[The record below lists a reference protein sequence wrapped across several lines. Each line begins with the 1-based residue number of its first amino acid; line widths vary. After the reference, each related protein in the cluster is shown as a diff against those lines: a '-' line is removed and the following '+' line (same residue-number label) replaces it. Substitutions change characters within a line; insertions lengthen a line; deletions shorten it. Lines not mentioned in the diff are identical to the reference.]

1 MRTREQIA
9 IDVLQAS
16 IAWEPEVRVVANVT
30 ASELAAL
37 AAAAIDT
44 CPSCGAHRCFDRWG
58 DFGLRSRPPVYEE
71 PRDGSVVVLVAGKS
85 GGVHLSFV
93 EVLP

>member
-37 AAAAIDT
+37 AAAAVDT
-44 CPSCGAHRCFDRWG
+44 CPSCGATAFVNIDCD
-58 DFGLRSRPPVYEE
+58 LC
-71 PRDGSVVVLVAGKS
+71 LVCSALLAG
-85 GGVHLSFV
+85 
-93 EVLP
+93 EVP